1 MDKRWYHVTIKGLF
15 FDENQRVLLVQEECG
30 VWDLPG
36 GRIEHGEDFHG
47 TLRRECQEEMGIAC
61 QILDTS
67 PYWAWTALDR
77 DDIWKVVLC
86 FRITL
91 PNLAFTPSEECV
103 KLGFFDAASLNDIN
117 LVPQMRP
124 LQDYL
129 SRPQ

>member
-36 GRIEHGEDFHG
+36 GRIEHGEDFHT
-47 TLRRECQEEMGIAC
+47 TLQRECQEEMGIDC
-61 QILDTS
+61 QILDAS
-67 PYWAWTALDR
+67 PYWAWSALDR

-91 PNLAFTPSEECV
+91 PHLDFTSSEECV
-103 KLGFFDAASLNDIN
+103 ALGFFDAASLNDIN

-129 SRPQ
+129 SRSQ